1 MTVSGQWQ
9 KQELSSGEPQPLF
22 DAASFDVIPGDCK
35 GAKHA
40 SYASYAG
47 YLTASVYLPVSKIS
61 GKIPKGFEPNVQER
75 AK

>member
-1 MTVSGQWQ
+1 MLLTTRHMTVSSQWQ

-40 SYASYAG
+40 SY
-47 YLTASVYLPVSKIS
+47 LVMLVI
-61 GKIPKGFEPNVQER
+61 
-75 AK
+75 